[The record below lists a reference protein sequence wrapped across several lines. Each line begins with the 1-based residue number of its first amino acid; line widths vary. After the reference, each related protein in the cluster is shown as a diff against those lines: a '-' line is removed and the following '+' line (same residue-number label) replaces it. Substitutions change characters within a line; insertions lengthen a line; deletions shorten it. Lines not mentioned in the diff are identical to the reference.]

1 MPWLYYSPTKA
12 STALKDTSITAQYS
26 PKAQV
31 DIRLATFALDGTF
44 LGFENATEFGHLQL
58 CKDTIGKM
66 QAAFSFGTVYSQELS
81 LNLDRN
87 YVRLDLYFF
96 DGISNI
102 GKLMPIPVL
111 NRALVDNAGVLT
123 NVVSE
128 EDANSLTAALTLGN
142 AASVA
147 SIESAIRD
155 KWELTR
161 RLFLVD
167 SLSGRVSDAVT
178 PATLVRYASN
188 IELKIFPRGSGFDG
202 LIYPPLLAV
211 DYDNLYSAEDF
222 GKNKRV
228 KVAFS
233 VTYDQP
239 TELEAVF
246 EQNLRIAMGVICT
259 LAACYG
265 MIRTWLWSRRA
276 GVLRLDGMLILKL
289 LLFVVGNV
297 ANGFLIVIYCISI
310 YFLIFYK
317 LQTSFM
323 VNLPNSDQF
332 MVNYI
337 AAAFALKCLDIAH
350 LMAVQCT
357 VDIFFM
363 DWERPKFPSSKLMHR
378 TGVDG
383 PDLHSIGILQWFLL
397 IVVWERCFEDKL
409 RSFADLCSITNVSVF
424 VLAQANFGYYIHGHC
439 PTGSSDVDMGGL
451 ELMLATERSGNAP
464 RRGIMADSDRHTYRM
479 ALPAALR
486 KAFDRLYAPLLDIS
500 TSGPSRGPLDSVHY
514 TTLNDVYQTLNRFL
528 MRFISRDNT
537 EGIRFKIV
545 RKRALEDLL
554 DGEFDDTT
562 LEGLFYVVLPST
574 YSSEGPTNSVC
585 SSGIELHSSDI
596 EAEHPQHV
604 RHRTRRS

>member
-1 MPWLYYSPTKA
+1 
-12 STALKDTSITAQYS
+12 
-26 PKAQV
+26 
-31 DIRLATFALDGTF
+31 
-44 LGFENATEFGHLQL
+44 
-58 CKDTIGKM
+58 
-66 QAAFSFGTVYSQELS
+66 
-81 LNLDRN
+81 
-87 YVRLDLYFF
+87 
-96 DGISNI
+96 
-102 GKLMPIPVL
+102 
-111 NRALVDNAGVLT
+111 
-123 NVVSE
+123 
-128 EDANSLTAALTLGN
+128 
-142 AASVA
+142 
-147 SIESAIRD
+147 
-155 KWELTR
+155 
-161 RLFLVD
+161 
-167 SLSGRVSDAVT
+167 
-178 PATLVRYASN
+178 
-188 IELKIFPRGSGFDG
+188 
-202 LIYPPLLAV
+202 
-211 DYDNLYSAEDF
+211 
-222 GKNKRV
+222 
-228 KVAFS
+228 
-233 VTYDQP
+233 
-239 TELEAVF
+239 
-246 EQNLRIAMGVICT
+246 MGVICT

-297 ANGFLIVIYCISI
+297 ANGFLIVIYCVSI

-378 TGVDG
+378 TGGDG
-383 PDLHSIGILQWFLL
+383 PDLHSIDGTENEVYGESKRMVKMTTTTPSIPLRAPYEDSGISVWRTIYVANEWNEIQTHRKTQSPITYGAVLLFMHVIGFENMASSDPYSAMTSSSLEYHSEESRIFRIALILSIVLITGILQWFLL

-439 PTGSSDVDMGGL
+439 PTGRSDVDMGGL

-479 ALPAALR
+479 ALPATLR
-486 KAFDRLYAPLLDIS
+486 KTFDRLYAPLLDIS

-514 TTLNDVYQTLNRFL
+514 TTLNRFL

-562 LEGLFYVVLPST
+562 LEGLFYVDD
-574 YSSEGPTNSVC
+574 GNSF
-585 SSGIELHSSDI
+585 GDI
-596 EAEHPQHV
+596 LFYGNEIQLFIFDALLFCLVDLLSQNLILDLIV
-604 RHRTRRS
+604 TLIVGKLICILRGDLGRRNVVKKAVIHERFLL